1 MTKGGAVHGEAGG
14 SSAARVS
21 AVLWLGARRQLAIR
35 VGNGAVRAR
44 LLFIAQGILVRM
56 ARRTRWC
63 NTLKIATLEI
73 GLK

>member
-1 MTKGGAVHGEAGG
+1 MHGEAGG

-44 LLFIAQGILVRM
+44 LLFKGAGGMENM
-56 ARRTRWC
+56 A
-63 NTLKIATLEI
+63 NGEDGAAMES
-73 GLK
+73 